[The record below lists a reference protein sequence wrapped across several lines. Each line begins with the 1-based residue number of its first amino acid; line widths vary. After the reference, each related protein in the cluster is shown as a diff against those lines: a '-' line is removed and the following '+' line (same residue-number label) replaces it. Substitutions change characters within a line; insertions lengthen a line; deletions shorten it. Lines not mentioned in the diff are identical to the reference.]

1 MQLVFAERIQ
11 KARMPMYNEV
21 IYLLTTQNV
30 INEVG
35 DQIEKQEKTMRF
47 AKLKSIGQSEFYQAQ
62 AQGLKPEFKFVLAD
76 FFDYEGQEE
85 VIHNNFRYKVLR
97 TFKAED
103 KNEIEIVCYG
113 GVRLEVVNNG
123 NS

>member
-1 MQLVFAERIQ
+1 
-11 KARMPMYNEV
+11 MYNEV

-30 INEVG
+30 TNEVG

-62 AQGLKPEFKFVLAD
+62 AQGLKPELKFVLAD
-76 FFDYEGQEE
+76 YFDYEGQEE
-85 VIHNNFRYKVLR
+85 VIHKNFRYKVLR

-113 GVRLEVVNNG
+113 GVRLEVVNDG